1 MAANKFCP
9 NCGHPVSEDE
19 KFCAN
24 CGQVL
29 QEAEPSQPAES
40 QEVQAGPVTPEPQ
53 PVAEQPQEQEI
64 QQYSRQSPAN
74 QSKKTNKGI
83 VVAVIVLVVLLGGYL
98 FGRNYYTSAKQMDR
112 FLTEL
117 ADSKGDVS
125 PYLTSSDSSLEISK
139 DEANAFRK
147 MFTGD
152 QKTIDSLKSALTS
165 SMTYG
170 RWTWVK
176 SGHRL
181 LVFPAYKLQV
191 EPVYVKL
198 YTNHSGVK
206 VYRDDKKLTTT
217 TAASQVVKVGPILP
231 GRYTF
236 KAAGTVKGKKLS
248 SVKTEYITYGKDNQ
262 VKLNLKTATF
272 TVQGPENSTIYINGE
287 KVGLLDK
294 DGKKKFTDYP
304 LTDGGKLYLQTKFDG
319 KTVKSKT
326 VSIEKELDKGNNTI
340 TPDYDGLV
348 DKEAAEELL
357 ADAFSGLKYGEDS
370 SVADDDFIDGENNDG
385 YNELVAFF
393 NSIEDNLQD
402 VKVVKVNSI
411 APLEKNKARISYSVK
426 YRFNNEDSVKIQQFT
441 YNNAEIEKED
451 GSYKIK
457 AIGKTGTEPDW
468 ERTLEE

>member
-1 MAANKFCP
+1 M
-9 NCGHPVSEDE
+9 
-19 KFCAN
+19 
-24 CGQVL
+24 
-29 QEAEPSQPAES
+29 
-40 QEVQAGPVTPEPQ
+40 
-53 PVAEQPQEQEI
+53 
-64 QQYSRQSPAN
+64 
-74 QSKKTNKGI
+74 
-83 VVAVIVLVVLLGGYL
+83 
-98 FGRNYYTSAKQMDR
+98 
-112 FLTEL
+112 
-117 ADSKGDVS
+117 
-125 PYLTSSDSSLEISK
+125 
-139 DEANAFRK
+139 
-147 MFTGD
+147 
-152 QKTIDSLKSALTS
+152 
-165 SMTYG
+165 
-170 RWTWVK
+170 
-176 SGHRL
+176 
-181 LVFPAYKLQV
+181 
-191 EPVYVKL
+191 
-198 YTNHSGVK
+198 
-206 VYRDDKKLTTT
+206 
-217 TAASQVVKVGPILP
+217 
-231 GRYTF
+231 
-236 KAAGTVKGKKLS
+236 
-248 SVKTEYITYGKDNQ
+248 
-262 VKLNLKTATF
+262 
-272 TVQGPENSTIYINGE
+272 
-287 KVGLLDK
+287 
-294 DGKKKFTDYP
+294 
-304 LTDGGKLYLQTKFDG
+304 QTKFDG

>member
-1 MAANKFCP
+1 MAASKFCP

-40 QEVQAGPVTPEPQ
+40 QEVQAEPATPEPQ

-83 VVAVIVLVVLLGGYL
+83 VAAVIVLVVLLGGYL

-165 SMTYG
+165 NMTYG

-191 EPVYVKL
+191 EPVYVRL

-287 KVGLLDK
+287 KVGSLGD

-304 LTDGGKLYLQTKFDG
+304 LTDGVKLYLKTNFDG

-326 VSIEKELDKGNNTI
+326 VSVEDKLDQGEKTI
-340 TPDYDGLV
+340 APDYDGLV
-348 DKEAAEELL
+348 DKEDAKSLL
-357 ADAFSGLKYGEDS
+357 DDAFTSLKYGES
-370 SVADDDFIDGENNDG
+370 SSTADNDFVDGENNDG

-393 NSIEDNLQD
+393 KSIGDNLD
-402 VKVVKVNSI
+402 SVSVVKVNSVT
-411 APLEKNKARISYSVK
+411 PLGKKRARISYSVK
-426 YRFNNEDSVKIQQFT
+426 YRFYNDDSVKVQQFT
-441 YNNAEIEKED
+441 YHNAEIVKSGD
-451 GSYKIK
+451 SYKIQ
-457 AIGKTGTEPDW
+457 AIGKTGSNPDW
-468 ERTLEE
+468 ERTLED